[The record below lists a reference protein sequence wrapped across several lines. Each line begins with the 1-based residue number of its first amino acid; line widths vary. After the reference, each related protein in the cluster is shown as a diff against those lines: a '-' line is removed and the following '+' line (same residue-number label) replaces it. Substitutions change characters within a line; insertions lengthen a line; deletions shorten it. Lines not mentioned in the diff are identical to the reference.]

1 MGTSYCVIVKRSG
14 VESMQ
19 NECNQLFVLK
29 DENILRCILCFSL
42 TGHFGL
48 LTDLSISFLLTF
60 FLFSVVSLCKKVS
73 SEHD

>member
-29 DENILRCILCFSL
+29 DENIFKMQYPVWTLRP
-42 TGHFGL
+42 FGL
-48 LTDLSISFLLTF
+48 VTDDNIIFRSFF
-60 FLFSVVSLCKKVS
+60 FL
-73 SEHD
+73 